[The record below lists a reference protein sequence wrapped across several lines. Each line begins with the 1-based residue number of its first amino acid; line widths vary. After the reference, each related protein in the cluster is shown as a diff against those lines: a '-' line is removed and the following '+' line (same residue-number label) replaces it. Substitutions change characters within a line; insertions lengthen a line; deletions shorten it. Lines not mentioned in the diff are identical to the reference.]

1 MTKVFGIV
9 LVALWAGAVALVSA
23 QESPFDRY
31 VLNVSL
37 DPEDRVISGTAT
49 IDYTNDSAV
58 LLSALYFLLMPNY
71 SREPNPHLAPAV
83 LDSSYWSG
91 FDPAWMKVFSVKTP
105 DGQAL
110 GFALERGPDWFQTYS
125 LDDTV
130 LRVDLPQPLAP
141 GARTT
146 VVIEF
151 ETKFPHVAV
160 PDEGFHNRTFTWR
173 FGWSPIPVPA
183 TELLDGQYIAP
194 RPYYKFLMPAAL
206 YEMELTLPKEY
217 VVAAGGDHQTEE
229 PHKELKGQKVV
240 RVTTDVP
247 VRSIPISISDKFKK
261 YELAEEIPIVVYYRP
276 GHEANA
282 RLLATYAHEI
292 LEYYQARFGAYSY
305 KRLVIVE
312 ASSDGYFGMTA
323 DGLTIL
329 GSSFFFEKDLGVA
342 GALDRLTEYVL
353 AHEIAHLWWGIGVGA
368 DLNAENF
375 LSEAFAEYLS
385 ITYFEEKYGEF
396 GPNLIQ
402 MERSGLLEKFI
413 QSQLGY
419 LNLRRHLSEL
429 PYVLAHKDRFDE
441 AIVKPQHDVRY
452 ANYSAVRLYN
462 KGYLVLRAL
471 RGLLGHEMMNQIL
484 RTAYER
490 WAHKFITVKE
500 FESLVEEISGRD
512 LSEFFAAWLHRDD
525 DPALYLDYAV
535 TGFENQPLELP
546 KDAPKESER
555 YLVRVFL
562 ERKGPIRMPVTV
574 VAVSEL
580 DEEFTYTY
588 ESDKPTETWE
598 FRSKHPIKE
607 VRVDPNEVTP
617 DVNRLNNYYPTKTRV
632 ITNGDNDLPLD
643 AYLVRVNPLGQ
654 TVEVGFLND
663 YRIIFANGY
672 VGGWLN
678 LGRGTIASAII
689 APTPT
694 DIFGLASISWLTFAQ
709 PDIGYR
715 GTWWITRERFT
726 LTVARLLDAPE
737 GPTGP
742 LVPVVFAAFD
752 YQRSELLRDL
762 YIFGL
767 SLRQGLDFTQLSLQ
781 GITRL
786 RVWPNVYLD
795 VAGDLGVG
803 FNTRGSFRFTLSEL
817 SSFKD
822 TKGFPFTDRFRWFGY
837 AALHFPL
844 QREMDYNIVNL
855 ALVKEIDQAIYVAA
869 GRTAPTFESW
879 LSTAGAK
886 VEAGI
891 EFHVRGSSIGG
902 LLPFTVV
909 LRLSYPVVGATEQNL
924 LISIGVALQ

>member
-23 QESPFDRY
+23 QESPSDRY

-58 LLSALYFLLMPNY
+58 PLSALYFLLMPNY

-261 YELAEEIPIVVYYRP
+261 YELAEAIPIVVYHRP

-329 GSSFFFEKDLGVA
+329 
-342 GALDRLTEYVL
+342 R
-353 AHEIAHLWWGIGVGA
+353 
-368 DLNAENF
+368 
-375 LSEAFAEYLS
+375 
-385 ITYFEEKYGEF
+385 
-396 GPNLIQ
+396 Q
-402 MERSGLLEKFI
+402 
-413 QSQLGY
+413 
-419 LNLRRHLSEL
+419 
-429 PYVLAHKDRFDE
+429 
-441 AIVKPQHDVRY
+441 
-452 ANYSAVRLYN
+452 
-462 KGYLVLRAL
+462 LVLLREGL
-471 RGLLGHEMMNQIL
+471 RGHGGARSSHGVCLG
-484 RTAYER
+484 
-490 WAHKFITVKE
+490 
-500 FESLVEEISGRD
+500 SRD
-512 LSEFFAAWLHRDD
+512 RPS
-525 DPALYLDYAV
+525 
-535 TGFENQPLELP
+535 
-546 KDAPKESER
+546 
-555 YLVRVFL
+555 
-562 ERKGPIRMPVTV
+562 
-574 VAVSEL
+574 
-580 DEEFTYTY
+580 
-588 ESDKPTETWE
+588 
-598 FRSKHPIKE
+598 
-607 VRVDPNEVTP
+607 
-617 DVNRLNNYYPTKTRV
+617 
-632 ITNGDNDLPLD
+632 
-643 AYLVRVNPLGQ
+643 
-654 TVEVGFLND
+654 
-663 YRIIFANGY
+663 
-672 VGGWLN
+672 
-678 LGRGTIASAII
+678 
-689 APTPT
+689 
-694 DIFGLASISWLTFAQ
+694 
-709 PDIGYR
+709 
-715 GTWWITRERFT
+715 
-726 LTVARLLDAPE
+726 
-737 GPTGP
+737 
-742 LVPVVFAAFD
+742 
-752 YQRSELLRDL
+752 
-762 YIFGL
+762 
-767 SLRQGLDFTQLSLQ
+767 
-781 GITRL
+781 
-786 RVWPNVYLD
+786 
-795 VAGDLGVG
+795 
-803 FNTRGSFRFTLSEL
+803 
-817 SSFKD
+817 
-822 TKGFPFTDRFRWFGY
+822 
-837 AALHFPL
+837 
-844 QREMDYNIVNL
+844 
-855 ALVKEIDQAIYVAA
+855 
-869 GRTAPTFESW
+869 
-879 LSTAGAK
+879 
-886 VEAGI
+886 
-891 EFHVRGSSIGG
+891 
-902 LLPFTVV
+902 
-909 LRLSYPVVGATEQNL
+909 VVGHRRW
-924 LISIGVALQ
+924 S